1 MTEQVDMPMDDRG
14 AKHNTMLLA
23 AGQALYGSNVAILVT
38 LSGLAG
44 GYLSPDPA
52 YATLP
57 ISAMVVGTAASTV
70 PASLFMRHTSRRR
83 GFMAGAA
90 CGVLGASLA
99 MSALF
104 GHSFALFCAGMFLCG
119 IYQAFAGYY
128 RFAAADTAS
137 DAFRP
142 RAISL
147 VMAGG
152 VVAAFVGAQLVAQT
166 SEWLGPVPFVGGYAS
181 CVVLGFIAFV
191 VLSFLDIPP
200 LGQDERADSGRP
212 LREIL
217 AQRPVMVAIA
227 CAMVGYG
234 IMTLVMTA
242 TPIAMIAHDYTITDA
257 AMVIQWHIF
266 AMFAPS
272 FFTGHLIVRFGVMK
286 VIGVGLLLLVGCGI
300 VALGG
305 TEWERFLVALVLLG
319 LGWNFTFVGAT
330 TLLTNWYAPA
340 ERNKVQAANDLM
352 VFATVAVASFSSGGL
367 LNGFGW
373 QAVNI
378 ALFPFVVVAGALA
391 MWFAV
396 KHRSLV

>member
-1 MTEQVDMPMDDRG
+1 MTLMDDGR
-14 AKHNTMLLA
+14 ARRNTLLLA
-23 AGQALYGSNVAILVT
+23 SGQALYGSNVAILVT

-90 CGVLGASLA
+90 FGVLGASLA
-99 MSALF
+99 MAALF
-104 GHSFALFCAGMFLCG
+104 GHSFGLFCAGMVLCG
-119 IYQAFAGYY
+119 VYQAFAGYY
-128 RFAAADTAS
+128 RFAAADTVS

-152 VVAAFVGAQLVAQT
+152 VVAAFVGGQLVTQT
-166 SEWLGPVPFVGGYAS
+166 SEMLGPVPFVGGYAS

-200 LGQDERADSGRP
+200 LDAAELADDGRP

-227 CAMVGYG
+227 CGMVGFG
-234 IMTLVMTA
+234 IMTLIMTA
-242 TPIAMIAHDYTITDA
+242 TPIAMIAHDYTIADT

-272 FFTGHLIVRFGVMK
+272 FFTGNLIVRFGVMK
-286 VIGVGLLLLVGCGI
+286 IIGVGLSLLVGCGV
-300 VALGG
+300 VALSGMG
-305 TEWERFLVALVLLG
+305 INQFLVALVLLG

-352 VFATVAVASFSSGGL
+352 VFAAVAVASFASGGL

-391 MWFAV
+391 LWFAL
-396 KHRSLV
+396 KHHAPQ